1 MTIDRDEESETAR
14 CGAAL
19 DGPDRALMMRAY
31 QALAE
36 TGGAPAVA
44 LLRARV
50 DDPRPSGQHDER
62 GYPLTHGDLSAQALR
77 RLLYR
82 RPELGPSQAATAAAP
97 AVTRAS
103 RAAVMHGAAPAASR
117 RCRASRAP
125 RQPWSSRALAY
136 ACLGLGLL
144 APVWAVMTAFSQL
157 TPHGLGVSGGALRAL
172 ALVALLPALAGLAVA
187 LQALV
192 RRRPRRWHE
201 WAALLLGLVLCVRT
215 LAWVAPDVLR

>member
-36 TGGAPAVA
+36 TGGAPAAA

-50 DDPRPSGQHDER
+50 DDPRPSGLHDER

-82 RPELGPSQAATAAAP
+82 RPELGPSQAAAVAAP

-117 RCRASRAP
+117 ASRGA
-125 RQPWSSRALAY
+125 RRPWSSRALAC

-144 APVWAVMTAFSQL
+144 APVWAVMTVFSQL

-187 LQALV
+187 LQALL
-192 RRRPRRWHE
+192 RRRPQRWHE
-201 WAALLLGLVLCVRT
+201 WVALVLGVCLCVRT